1 MKKKYT
7 SIGGQALIEGIMMRG
22 SKRIAIAVRK
32 PDGEIVLK
40 DDPVKPLGKKSV
52 FRWPLIRGS
61 YSLVSSMITGIKALT
76 YSAEFFD
83 VEGETESESK
93 FEKWLYEKLGDK
105 ADNILV
111 GISMVLAMVFAFGL
125 FGVLPTVL
133 TNFFKSIID
142 NRWALASVEGVMKI
156 ALFLTYVTVISYMKD
171 VRRVFQY
178 HGAEHKT
185 IHCFEAGEELTVENV
200 RKHSRLHPRCGTSF
214 ILFVLVIS
222 IMIFALVSWQ
232 SILMRVGMKIILFPV
247 VAGLSYEL
255 LKLAGKSNGGIVGA
269 LSYPGLQLQRITT
282 KEPDDKQI
290 EVAIVAM
297 KAVLATEPGYEAQYA
312 NKTSEDATT
321 EVVVEEVSNEAH

>member
-1 MKKKYT
+1 MEKKYT

-22 SKRIAIAVRK
+22 SKEIAIAVRK
-32 PDGEIVLK
+32 PDGEIILK
-40 DDPVKPLGKKSV
+40 EDPIKASSKKSILK
-52 FRWPLIRGS
+52 WPIIRGS
-61 YSLVSSMITGIKALT
+61 VSLISSMIVGIKALT

-83 VEGETESESK
+83 VEGETDSESK

-111 GISMVLAMVFAFGL
+111 AISMVLAMFFAFGL

-133 TNFFKSIID
+133 TNFFKSVID
-142 NRWALASVEGVMKI
+142 SRWVLAALEGLMKI

-171 VRRVFQY
+171 VKRVFQY

-185 IHCFEAGEELTVENV
+185 IHCFEAGEDLTVENV

-232 SILMRVGMKIILFPV
+232 SILTRVAMKVLLFPL

-255 LKLAGKSNGGIVGA
+255 LKVAGKSTGGIVGI

-282 KEPDDKQI
+282 KEPDAKQI
-290 EVAIVAM
+290 EVAIAAM
-297 KAVLATEPGYEAQYA
+297 RAVLATEPGYEAQYA
-312 NKTSEDATT
+312 TIRDEETT
-321 EVVVEEVSNEAH
+321 EAVVVEEAHEAH